1 MGGWSER
8 VMGQK
13 GFFDVERRLEAIS
26 ALGDPLETI
35 KKIVPWEDFRTD
47 IEAVTETKPEER
59 KSNAGRKPYDTI
71 LKFKIMVLQSLH
83 NLSDDRTE
91 YLIRDRIS
99 FMRFLD
105 LELEDPVPD
114 ATTIWLFREALAQAG
129 LIDKLFERFGQH
141 LEAEG
146 YIARGG
152 QIIDAT
158 IVSVPKQ
165 RNTKEENEAIKAGKT
180 PEGWEKQPAKNA
192 QKDRDA
198 RWTKRNDESF
208 YGYKNHLGVDKGH
221 KLIRKWDATDAAV
234 HDSQKLARR
243 SARSLQHRQRGVGG
257 QRLPL
262 GADRGEPE
270 GEGLAEPYP
279 PARCT
284 QSSAVRA
291 PEVGE
296 HDALEGAR
304 RCRARIRPAAELD
317 GRQDRAHHRHRAS
330 EIQDRHDEPRLQ
342 HPPAGSARADGSC
355 TRLSVLTGGV
365 RVHRA
370 KHRADASQ
378 ASKRSPIGDS
388 PWHERCNARSAK
400 TEIAESEYCSRF
412 PRFYHVLESIS
423 RGRCGKVSG
432 VGRYPAQKQR
442 PRSRYSLQTESGLAL
457 DELLKTI
464 ASRGSKV
471 ILTFPNHR
479 CSNGLSGHS
488 VHKIA
493 TRHFRVTRRTIASR
507 FSTLGGTSDNRGDEA
522 GRAARRYTR
531 ELVLIL
537 TQI

>member
-1 MGGWSER
+1 
-8 VMGQK
+8 MGQK
-13 GFFDVERRLEAIS
+13 GFFDFERRLEAIS
-26 ALGDPLETI
+26 AKGDPLETI
-35 KKIVPWEDFRTD
+35 KKIVPWEDFRAD

-71 LKFKIMVLQSLH
+71 LKFKIVVLQSLH
-83 NLSDDRTE
+83 NLSDEQTE

-192 QKDRDA
+192 QKDKDA
-198 RWTKRNDESF
+198 RWTKKNDAELLWLQEPSRR
-208 YGYKNHLGVDKGH
+208 GQGAQADPQMGCDG
-221 KLIRKWDATDAAV
+221 RGR
-234 HDSQKLARR
+234 ARQSEAGR
-243 SARSLQHRQRGVGG
+243 CARSLQHRQGGLGG

-262 GADRGEPE
+262 GADRGGPE

-279 PARCT
+279 PARRT

-304 RCRARIRPAAELD
+304 PCRARIRPPAELD
-317 GRQDRAHHRHRAS
+317 GRQDRAHHRHRAG
-330 EIQDRHDEPRLQ
+330 EVQDRDDEPRLQ
-342 HPPAGSARADGSC
+342 HPPAGSARADGGC
-355 TRLSVLTGGV
+355 ARLSRAHGWSPCGV
-365 RVHRA
+365 VQRTAQSPARR
-370 KHRADASQ
+370 KNGP
-378 ASKRSPIGDS
+378 RSGTHLGTS
-388 PWHERCNARSAK
+388 AATARSAK
-400 TEIAESEYCSRF
+400 AEIAESGYCSR
-412 PRFYHVLESIS
+412 
-423 RGRCGKVSG
+423 C
-432 VGRYPAQKQR
+432 PA
-442 PRSRYSLQTESGLAL
+442 
-457 DELLKTI
+457 I
-464 ASRGSKV
+464 
-471 ILTFPNHR
+471 
-479 CSNGLSGHS
+479 
-488 VHKIA
+488 
-493 TRHFRVTRRTIASR
+493 
-507 FSTLGGTSDNRGDEA
+507 
-522 GRAARRYTR
+522 
-531 ELVLIL
+531 
-537 TQI
+537 